1 MRACVNISSTILFP
15 RSHKD
20 SILAPPC
27 RLTEAYY
34 LPSPLSNATGT
45 EGPLWLSHSR
55 DYTSN
60 VNVGEVALCGV
71 HMQDEESYMTDWWQE
86 LRRSNVATSGVR
98 PSPLPAQEVSL

>member
-1 MRACVNISSTILFP
+1 MYMSAHMNISTVLFP

-27 RLTEAYY
+27 RLTETYY
-34 LPSPLSNATGT
+34 LLSPLSNVTGA

-60 VNVGEVALCGV
+60 VNFGEVALCEV
-71 HMQDEESYMTDWWQE
+71 QTQDKEPYMTD
-86 LRRSNVATSGVR
+86 
-98 PSPLPAQEVSL
+98 